1 MLRDDIH
8 QGSDTVDLVQTLRR
22 EAETTERGGTEQI
35 WRRNKN
41 I

>member
-1 MLRDDIH
+1 MLCDDIH
-8 QGSDTVDLVQTLRR
+8 QGSDTVDLVQTLQR
-22 EAETTERGGTEQI
+22 EAEKGGAEQI